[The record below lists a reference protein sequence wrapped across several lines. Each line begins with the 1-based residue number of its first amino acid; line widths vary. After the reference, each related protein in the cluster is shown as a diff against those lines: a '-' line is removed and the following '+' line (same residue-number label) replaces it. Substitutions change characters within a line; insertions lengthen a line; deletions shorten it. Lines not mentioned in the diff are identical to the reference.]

1 MITLSNG
8 QNLPSQKL
16 RADEMREG
24 KVSSMRFSERLNE
37 WMELADCTAKELSEA
52 CGLSAATLSRFRS
65 GERTPDQEGLK
76 LLLQGLCTIAACKG
90 KQLSPDSLYAQCT
103 DCMDLQRS
111 DPEALR
117 TKINRLL
124 TVLHISSAE
133 LAKAISYDPSF
144 LSRIRSGQRAPAD
157 PKRFAADVARFV
169 VRRFDGESGRS
180 AVAHML
186 CVPFGSLSGEAE
198 YFRAVADWLMGS
210 AAAEDTESSSVS
222 AFLNAMNSFDLN
234 EYIRAI
240 HFDELCVPNVPFL
253 LQTARTYHG
262 LEEMKKGELDFFKA
276 TVLSKS
282 TEPVFLY
289 SDMPMEDMAAD
300 LDFSKKYMLGLAL
313 LLKKGLHLNIIH
325 SLNRPFQEM
334 MLGLESHI
342 PLYMTGQISPYYLQS
357 APNTVFCHFLKVS
370 GSAALSGECIAGCH
384 EDGMYRLSRGKRDLA
399 YYRKRADDLL
409 QKAKPLMDIYREM
422 SQNELNAFLAA
433 DSETAGNRRNL
444 LSAPP
449 IYTATPEFL
458 TTFLTVRS
466 IPEAEQRKILS
477 FAEQQRI
484 LFLRVLQDNHVRDEL
499 PLLTQAEFEET
510 SVSLP
515 VSGLFPEH
523 DFLYSYKE
531 YLEHLRL
538 TENFEKCQPHYSLE
552 LVHFQPFSNLNI
564 LIHEGKWAMVSK
576 NKAPC
581 IHFVI
586 RHPKLRRAI
595 ERFIPPIIE
604 CE

>member
-1 MITLSNG
+1 
-8 QNLPSQKL
+8 
-16 RADEMREG
+16 
-24 KVSSMRFSERLNE
+24 MRFSERLNE

-111 DPEALR
+111 DPEILR
-117 TKINRLL
+117 TKINWLL
-124 TVLHISSAE
+124 TALHISSAE

-186 CVPFGSLSGEAE
+186 GVPFGSLSGEAE

-357 APNTVFCHFLKVS
+357 APNTVF
-370 GSAALSGECIAGCH
+370 
-384 EDGMYRLSRGKRDLA
+384 
-399 YYRKRADDLL
+399 
-409 QKAKPLMDIYREM
+409 
-422 SQNELNAFLAA
+422 
-433 DSETAGNRRNL
+433 
-444 LSAPP
+444 
-449 IYTATPEFL
+449 ATF
-458 TTFLTVRS
+458 
-466 IPEAEQRKILS
+466 
-477 FAEQQRI
+477 
-484 LFLRVLQDNHVRDEL
+484 
-499 PLLTQAEFEET
+499 
-510 SVSLP
+510 
-515 VSGLFPEH
+515 
-523 DFLYSYKE
+523 
-531 YLEHLRL
+531 
-538 TENFEKCQPHYSLE
+538 
-552 LVHFQPFSNLNI
+552 
-564 LIHEGKWAMVSK
+564 
-576 NKAPC
+576 
-581 IHFVI
+581 
-586 RHPKLRRAI
+586 
-595 ERFIPPIIE
+595 
-604 CE
+604 

>member
-1 MITLSNG
+1 
-8 QNLPSQKL
+8 
-16 RADEMREG
+16 
-24 KVSSMRFSERLNE
+24 MRFFERLNE

-76 LLLQGLCTIAACKG
+76 LLLQGLCSIAACKG

-111 DPEALR
+111 DPEILR

-186 CVPFGSLSGEAE
+186 GVPFGSLSGEAE

-300 LDFSKKYMLGLAL
+300 LDFPR
-313 LLKKGLHLNIIH
+313 NIC
-325 SLNRPFQEM
+325 SDWP
-334 MLGLESHI
+334 
-342 PLYMTGQISPYYLQS
+342 
-357 APNTVFCHFLKVS
+357 
-370 GSAALSGECIAGCH
+370 
-384 EDGMYRLSRGKRDLA
+384 
-399 YYRKRADDLL
+399 
-409 QKAKPLMDIYREM
+409 
-422 SQNELNAFLAA
+422 
-433 DSETAGNRRNL
+433 
-444 LSAPP
+444 
-449 IYTATPEFL
+449 
-458 TTFLTVRS
+458 
-466 IPEAEQRKILS
+466 S
-477 FAEQQRI
+477 F
-484 LFLRVLQDNHVRDEL
+484 
-499 PLLTQAEFEET
+499 
-510 SVSLP
+510 
-515 VSGLFPEH
+515 
-523 DFLYSYKE
+523 
-531 YLEHLRL
+531 
-538 TENFEKCQPHYSLE
+538 
-552 LVHFQPFSNLNI
+552 
-564 LIHEGKWAMVSK
+564 
-576 NKAPC
+576 
-581 IHFVI
+581 
-586 RHPKLRRAI
+586 
-595 ERFIPPIIE
+595 
-604 CE
+604 

>member
-1 MITLSNG
+1 
-8 QNLPSQKL
+8 
-16 RADEMREG
+16 
-24 KVSSMRFSERLNE
+24 MRFSERLNE

-65 GERTPDQEGLK
+65 GERTPDQEGLN
-76 LLLQGLCTIAACKG
+76 LLLQGLCSIAACKG

-186 CVPFGSLSGEAE
+186 GVPFGSLSGEAE

-262 LEEMKKGELDFFKA
+262 LEEMKKGE
-276 TVLSKS
+276 
-282 TEPVFLY
+282 
-289 SDMPMEDMAAD
+289 
-300 LDFSKKYMLGLAL
+300 
-313 LLKKGLHLNIIH
+313 
-325 SLNRPFQEM
+325 
-334 MLGLESHI
+334 
-342 PLYMTGQISPYYLQS
+342 
-357 APNTVFCHFLKVS
+357 
-370 GSAALSGECIAGCH
+370 
-384 EDGMYRLSRGKRDLA
+384 
-399 YYRKRADDLL
+399 
-409 QKAKPLMDIYREM
+409 
-422 SQNELNAFLAA
+422 
-433 DSETAGNRRNL
+433 
-444 LSAPP
+444 
-449 IYTATPEFL
+449 
-458 TTFLTVRS
+458 
-466 IPEAEQRKILS
+466 
-477 FAEQQRI
+477 
-484 LFLRVLQDNHVRDEL
+484 
-499 PLLTQAEFEET
+499 
-510 SVSLP
+510 
-515 VSGLFPEH
+515 
-523 DFLYSYKE
+523 
-531 YLEHLRL
+531 
-538 TENFEKCQPHYSLE
+538 
-552 LVHFQPFSNLNI
+552 
-564 LIHEGKWAMVSK
+564 
-576 NKAPC
+576 
-581 IHFVI
+581 
-586 RHPKLRRAI
+586 
-595 ERFIPPIIE
+595 
-604 CE
+604 

>member
-1 MITLSNG
+1 
-8 QNLPSQKL
+8 
-16 RADEMREG
+16 
-24 KVSSMRFSERLNE
+24 MRFSERLNE

-65 GERTPDQEGLK
+65 GERTPDQEGLN
-76 LLLQGLCTIAACKG
+76 LLLQGLCSIAACKG

-186 CVPFGSLSGEAE
+186 GVPFGSLSGEAE

-342 PLYMTGQISPYYLQS
+342 PLYMTGQAPVCMRQS
-357 APNTVFCHFLKVS
+357 ADLEILVRPGDIGVRSVARAGLNAGEQSEDQDKHGRGGGHHADRDAEAGVGLLQVRAGASDRSAGGVRGGIIGGEILPCGGRVGRS
-370 GSAALSGECIAGCH
+370 PAALGQNGQNAVNG
-384 EDGMYRLSRGKRDLA
+384 RLI
-399 YYRKRADDLL
+399 
-409 QKAKPLMDIYREM
+409 Q
-422 SQNELNAFLAA
+422 
-433 DSETAGNRRNL
+433 
-444 LSAPP
+444 
-449 IYTATPEFL
+449 
-458 TTFLTVRS
+458 
-466 IPEAEQRKILS
+466 
-477 FAEQQRI
+477 
-484 LFLRVLQDNHVRDEL
+484 
-499 PLLTQAEFEET
+499 
-510 SVSLP
+510 
-515 VSGLFPEH
+515 
-523 DFLYSYKE
+523 
-531 YLEHLRL
+531 
-538 TENFEKCQPHYSLE
+538 
-552 LVHFQPFSNLNI
+552 
-564 LIHEGKWAMVSK
+564 
-576 NKAPC
+576 
-581 IHFVI
+581 
-586 RHPKLRRAI
+586 RRAVQI
-595 ERFIPPIIE
+595 AAQKRLKMLG
-604 CE
+604 